1 MASRY
6 TAEEIATGVAVLGKR
21 PDAVFLRERLILE
34 VLAVT
39 GPTMEPCALS
49 YREGRRSM
57 AADLLN
63 LLDLDLD
70 DAHRDASHTLRSGG
84 ANTARPSGTGRRVP
98 IEPDAGYGRG
108 PRPAGRSNRR
118 RVETDTPSMDT

>member
-57 AADLLN
+57 ASDLLK
-63 LLDLDLD
+63 LMDLDLD
-70 DAHRDASHTLRSGG
+70 DAHRDASHTIRSGSAG
-84 ANTARPSGTGRRVP
+84 SRPSGTDRRVP
-98 IEPDAGYGRG
+98 IEPAAGYGRG

-118 RVETDTPSMDT
+118 RVETDTPSVDA

>member
-49 YREGRRSM
+49 YREGRRRM
-57 AADLLN
+57 AADLLK

-70 DAHRDASHTLRSGG
+70 DAHRDASHTLRPDS
-84 ANTARPSGTGRRVP
+84 ASFRPSGTGRRVP
-98 IEPDAGYGRG
+98 VEPDGGHA
-108 PRPAGRSNRR
+108 
-118 RVETDTPSMDT
+118 